1 MINGFSRYIC
11 SGLTVYN
18 TTNAQSQFGVHSN
31 YIRSRLEKSE
41 IMRRVDIR
49 KLRVQST
56 FQEREISFT
65 LIEDVLL

>member
-11 SGLTVYN
+11 SGLTLYN
-18 TTNAQSQFGVHSN
+18 TKSQFGVHSN

-41 IMRRVDIR
+41 IMSRLDIR

-65 LIEDVLL
+65 LIKDVLL